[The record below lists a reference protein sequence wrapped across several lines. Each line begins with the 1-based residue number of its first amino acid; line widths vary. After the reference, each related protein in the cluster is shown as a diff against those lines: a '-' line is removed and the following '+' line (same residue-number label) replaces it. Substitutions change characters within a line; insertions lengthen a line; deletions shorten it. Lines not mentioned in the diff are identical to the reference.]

1 MSDSNDRLSQDVS
14 RRTLLKGTA
23 GAIAASMAAR
33 QMFMSPEA
41 ALAMQASGGQLI
53 VGKPYELSSFDVT
66 TAADQTAWEIHALV
80 YEPLV
85 FLDGEF
91 NPIPGLAESWTV
103 SEDNLTYT
111 FKIREGVTFHNG
123 RELTADDVLFTMNR
137 VLDPATGAWWRT
149 RLGPPVAIT
158 EEQIASDA
166 TAVAMGTPVATVPGV
181 GVSFEITAP
190 YEVTATLTEPYGA
203 FLQALTPTVMS
214 IVPSVEIESGEFDP
228 TTGLLGTGPFKVV
241 DHAEDQRW
249 EFGAH
254 EGYWQDGKPLVESL
268 VWLIMPDDSARVAAL
283 RSGDIH
289 ITAFE
294 NPLMLNLAESD
305 DNITIEQQLT
315 TNAYL
320 MFVNSAHPELAD
332 PRVRQAI
339 SKGIDREQMV
349 SLAMSGM
356 ANLTGPVPAGFT
368 QLASPVADLPTYT
381 YDPEGAKALLAEA
394 GVETPLKVRLLIL
407 PLLQVTVPMA
417 ELMKE
422 QLSQIGVEI
431 EIEQKDLATFVQE
444 YAIDFT
450 AMMTIT
456 WYAGFSDPYLFLLNF
471 RSTGTGPYVGAAET
485 TQIDALLDQV
495 SGQSDLEERKAT
507 FGQIEQLM
515 AEEAYFQFLATRN
528 NFVAWRNDLLAGVTL
543 LAADGFGLPYWH
555 VIENIS
561 VAE

>member
-1 MSDSNDRLSQDVS
+1 
-14 RRTLLKGTA
+14 
-23 GAIAASMAAR
+23 MA
-33 QMFMSPEA
+33 PEA
-41 ALAMQASGGQLI
+41 ALAMQGAGGQLI
-53 VGKPYELSSFDVT
+53 VGKPYELSSFDVN
-66 TAADQTAWEIHALV
+66 TATDQTAWEIHALV
-80 YEPLV
+80 YEPLI

-103 SEDNLTYT
+103 SDDNLTYV

-123 RELTADDVLFTMNR
+123 RELTADDVVYTMNR

-149 RLGPPVAIT
+149 RLGPPVAVS
-158 EEQIASDA
+158 EDQLAADA

-181 GVSFEITAP
+181 GVSFEVTGP
-190 YEVTATLTEPYGA
+190 LEVTATLTEPYGA
-203 FLQALTPTVMS
+203 FLQALSPTVMS
-214 IVPSVEIESGEFDP
+214 IIPSIEVESGELDLN
-228 TTGLLGTGPFKVV
+228 TQLMGTGPFKVV

-249 EFGAH
+249 DFAAH
-254 EGYWQDGKPLVESL
+254 EGYWQDGKPMVESL

-294 NPLMLNLAESD
+294 NPLMLNLVEGT
-305 DNITIEQQLT
+305 DNITVEQQLT
-315 TNAYL
+315 TNTYL

-332 PRVRQAI
+332 PRIRQAI
-339 SKGIDREQMV
+339 SKGIDREQIV
-349 SLAMSGM
+349 SLAMSGK
-356 ANLTGPVPAGFT
+356 ANVTGPVPAGFT
-368 QLASPVADLPTYT
+368 QLASPVADIPTYA

-394 GVETPLKVRLLIL
+394 GVETPLKIRLLIL

-422 QLSQIGVEI
+422 QLSEIGIEI
-431 EIEQKDLATFVQE
+431 EIEQKDLASFVQE

-450 AMMTIT
+450 AMLTIT

-471 RSTGTGPYVGAAET
+471 RSTATGPFVGATET

-495 SGQSDLEERKAT
+495 SGQTDLEERKAT
-507 FGQIEQLM
+507 FAQIEQLM

-528 NFVAWRNDLLAGVTL
+528 NFVAWRNDLLEGVEL

-561 VAE
+561 VAG

>member
-1 MSDSNDRLSQDVS
+1 QLY
-14 RRTLLKGTA
+14 LA
-23 GAIAASMAAR
+23 
-33 QMFMSPEA
+33 PEA

-53 VGKPYELSSFDVT
+53 VGKLYELSSFDVN
-66 TAADQTAWEIHALV
+66 TATDQTAWEIHALV

-103 SEDNLTYT
+103 SDDNLTYT

-123 RELTADDVLFTMNR
+123 RELTADDVLYTMNR
-137 VLDPATGAWWRT
+137 VLDPATGAWWRP
-149 RLGPPVAIT
+149 RLGPPAAST
-158 EEQIASDA
+158 EEQLAADA
-166 TAVAMGTPVATVPGV
+166 TAVAMGTPVAAVPGV
-181 GVSFEITAP
+181 GVSFEVTGP

-203 FLQALTPTVMS
+203 FLQALSPTVMS
-214 IVPSVEIESGEFDP
+214 IVPSVEIESGEVDLN
-228 TTGLLGTGPFKVV
+228 TDLMGTGPFKVV

-249 EFGAH
+249 DFGRH
-254 EGYWQDGKPLVESL
+254 EGYWQDGKPMVDSL
-268 VWLIMPDDSARVAAL
+268 VWQIMPDDSARVAAL

-294 NPLMLNLAESD
+294 NPLMLNLAQGD
-305 DNITIEQQLT
+305 DTITIEQQLA
-315 TNAYL
+315 TNTYL

-339 SKGIDREQMV
+339 SKGIDRDQIV

-368 QLASPVADLPTYT
+368 QLASPVADIPNYA

-394 GVETPLKVRLLIL
+394 GVETPLKIRLLIL

-422 QLSQIGVEI
+422 QLSEIGIEI

-444 YAIDFT
+444 YAVDFT

-471 RSTGTGPYVGAAET
+471 TSTATGPSVGATET
-485 TQIDALLDQV
+485 TQIDLLLEQV
-495 SGQSDLEERKAT
+495 SGLIDLEERKAGFT
-507 FGQIEQLM
+507 QIEHLM
-515 AEEAYFQFLATRN
+515 GEEAYFQFLASRN
-528 NFVAWRNDLLAGVTL
+528 NFVAWRNDLLEGVTL
-543 LAADGFGLPYWH
+543 ASAEGFGLPYWH
-555 VIENIS
+555 
-561 VAE
+561 